1 MRTITNILSVTLL
14 AIALVGCASSI
25 ITNLTPSTMP
35 RNATGLY
42 PIEMEMDTSQQ
53 TLRLDSVTPMVVV
66 GFDTYPMKQTLKTL
80 NRWEAMVPISS
91 KTNSIVYSFKV
102 NYLYN
107 RFGKPGQGSKLS
119 QEYTLTLIE
128 K

>member
-53 TLRLDSVTPMVVV
+53 TLRLDSVTPMVVI

-91 KTNSIVYSFKV
+91 KTNSIAYYFKV

-107 RFGKPGQGSKLS
+107 RFGKAGQGSKLS